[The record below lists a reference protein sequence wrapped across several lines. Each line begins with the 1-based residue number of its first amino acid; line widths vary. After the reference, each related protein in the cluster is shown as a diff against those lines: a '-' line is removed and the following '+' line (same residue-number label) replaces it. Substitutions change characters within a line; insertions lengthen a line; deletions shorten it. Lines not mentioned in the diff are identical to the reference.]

1 MTRFEKWQDWMTNP
15 KGLLFLVGVVLFVLA
30 FGIFMWA
37 DPVPVPVRR
46 YRIPGIHLGIVVG
59 VPVFSLLG
67 HLPRSQ
73 PSDNPRSAA

>member
-37 DPVPVPVRR
+37 DPVPVPVGRS
-46 YRIPGIHLGIVVG
+46 RICQDTFLGIVVG

-67 HLPRSQ
+67 VI
-73 PSDNPRSAA
+73 AAWRDDR

>member
-46 YRIPGIHLGIVVG
+46 YRIPGIHLGYRCRRAG
-59 VPVFSLLG
+59 LFSAG
-67 HLPRSQ
+67 TPSQ
-73 PSDNPRSAA
+73 ISAVR